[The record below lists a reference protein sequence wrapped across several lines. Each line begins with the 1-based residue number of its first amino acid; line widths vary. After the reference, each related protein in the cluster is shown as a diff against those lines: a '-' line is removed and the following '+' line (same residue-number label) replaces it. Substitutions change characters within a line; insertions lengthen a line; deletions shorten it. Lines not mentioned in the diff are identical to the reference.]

1 MRIRYTATARREL
14 SEAVDYLLEQAPP
27 VAVDFVAS
35 IESAAAELLHNPY
48 ASQETEQRDVRRKY
62 IRRFRYGIF

>member
-35 IESAAAELLHNPY
+35 IESAAAELLHVSAV
-48 ASQETEQRDVRRKY
+48 ASLSVK
-62 IRRFRYGIF
+62 